1 MNFLQIDP
9 ATIETHLMEFGI
21 LGIIS
26 FLLGYF
32 AWHSYK
38 RLADKN
44 DALEEKVDKMQAE
57 LTMLLIDE
65 RDRLSQIINENTKAI
80 NDLRNIIITTL
91 IKKEDEPKR
100 TRTKKVG

>member
-9 ATIETHLMEFGI
+9 TTIETHFMEFGI

>member
-1 MNFLQIDP
+1 MNLLQID
-9 ATIETHLMEFGI
+9 ATALESHFMEFGV

-38 RLADKN
+38 RLADRN

-57 LTMLLIDE
+57 LTLLLIDE
-65 RDRLSQIINENTKAI
+65 RDRLSEIIGENTKAI
-80 NDLRNIIITTL
+80 NDLRNIIINTL

>member
-1 MNFLQIDP
+1 MNLLQIDP
-9 ATIETHLMEFGI
+9 VAIESHFMEFGI
-21 LGIIS
+21 LGIVS

-80 NDLRNIIITTL
+80 NDLRNIIINTL
-91 IKKEDEPKR
+91 IQKEDEPKR
-100 TRTKKVG
+100 TRTKKVS

>member
-1 MNFLQIDP
+1 MNLLQIDP
-9 ATIETHLMEFGI
+9 AAIESHFMEFGI

-44 DALEEKVDKMQAE
+44 DALEIKVDKMQEE

-65 RDRLSQIINENTKAI
+65 RDRLSEIINENTKAI

-91 IKKEDEPKR
+91 IRKEDEPKR
-100 TRTKKVG
+100 TRTKKVS

>member
-9 ATIETHLMEFGI
+9 ATIETHFMEFGI